1 MLYSAIRDEQPT
13 GDGRLPLGGD
23 SRGASTGLYGGAGAG
38 KCGREY
44 RGVCAVYWEFNRI
57 MRFVNNYPNPGG
69 GQFVPP
75 VRMKEVSIYLLHADN
90 AEMKEIEE

>member
-1 MLYSAIRDEQPT
+1 
-13 GDGRLPLGGD
+13 
-23 SRGASTGLYGGAGAG
+23 
-38 KCGREY
+38 
-44 RGVCAVYWEFNRI
+44 